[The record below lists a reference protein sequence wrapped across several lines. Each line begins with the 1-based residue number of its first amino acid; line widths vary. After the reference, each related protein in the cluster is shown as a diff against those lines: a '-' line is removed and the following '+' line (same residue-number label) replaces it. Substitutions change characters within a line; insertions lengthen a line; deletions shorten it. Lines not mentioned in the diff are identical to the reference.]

1 MMRRLPL
8 VLGLCLLAG
17 CSTGSSRKY
26 VVFFTHGSATLDSTA
41 QMIVS
46 HAAKTAVDRGAGSVI
61 VEGYAAAHGDLSADE
76 LLAIDRARN
85 VADQLA
91 HDGVAQSAI
100 QQSPRAPSN
109 ENASVAARRVEIEI
123 VSP

>member
-1 MMRRLPL
+1 MMRRLSL

-26 VVFFTHGSATLDSTA
+26 VVFFTHGSATLDSPA
-41 QMIVS
+41 QAIVS
-46 HAAKTAVDRGAGSVI
+46 HAAKRALERNAGSVV

-76 LLAIDRARN
+76 LLSIDRARV

-91 HDGVAQSAI
+91 RDGVPQGVI
-100 QQSPRAPSN
+100 RQTPRAPSN

-123 VSP
+123 LSP